1 MGERASILLEPT
13 YPKPDISLRA
23 IRTYSE
29 IVAPLMLPF
38 GDGRILAPIGDDL
51 PDVTAA
57 NAFAI
62 TDADVLAA
70 RSRALAGWGRSEQSL
85 PQLG

>member
-1 MGERASILLEPT
+1 M
-13 YPKPDISLRA
+13 K
-23 IRTYSE
+23 

-38 GDGRILAPIGDDL
+38 VDGRILAPIGWDEL
-51 PDVTAA
+51 PDVMAA